1 MIYDSSLYIFKLPFV
16 SLLQLHLNGNEG
28 GGGTRRDWDKN
39 HDTDLHLFSSDSSSS
54 DNFERYVSGKLS
66 TSANVIQGNKKIV
79 SLVILITVIMT
90 RGVHVV
96 QQLKWRNFLE
106 WKSSAMTSLQCEK
119 RKKSI
124 STLLLSNFILVCH
137 NLWILSPFCYYSS
150 LQHNDIIK

>member
-16 SLLQLHLNGNEG
+16 SLLQLHLNGNEGG

-119 RKKSI
+119 RKNQFQPSCLVI
-124 STLLLSNFILVCH
+124 LFLYVTTCGFCLPSVITAHFSTMI
-137 NLWILSPFCYYSS
+137 
-150 LQHNDIIK
+150 

>member
-16 SLLQLHLNGNEG
+16 SLLQLHLNGNDG
-28 GGGTRRDWDKN
+28 GGMRRDWDKN
-39 HDTDLHLFSSDSSSS
+39 HDTDLHLYNGRSSSSS

-96 QQLKWRNFLE
+96 QQLKWRNF
-106 WKSSAMTSLQCEK
+106 SSEK
-119 RKKSI
+119 ARQWLHCKKKKKKNQFQPSCLVI
-124 STLLLSNFILVCH
+124 LFLYVTTCGFCLPSVITAHFSTMI
-137 NLWILSPFCYYSS
+137 
-150 LQHNDIIK
+150 